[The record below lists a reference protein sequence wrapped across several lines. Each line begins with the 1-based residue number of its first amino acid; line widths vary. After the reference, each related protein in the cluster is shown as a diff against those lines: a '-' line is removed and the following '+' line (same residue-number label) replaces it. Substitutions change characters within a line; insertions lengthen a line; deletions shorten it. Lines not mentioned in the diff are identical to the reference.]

1 MTVAPR
7 PQRPTGELLELLTE
21 RDLLIL
27 KDLEHFRMLS
37 TRQIQRLR
45 FFGHSTTASGT
56 RTAIRVLGRLE
67 GHGLL
72 GRLARRVGGSVRGSA
87 ATVWQ
92 LASTGERLLRNLA
105 GGQARRRYIEPS
117 PRFSAHALAVADL
130 AVSVLEADRT
140 SRLDLLE
147 LRAEPDCWREYSGG
161 SGQHEW
167 LKPDLYVVTADS
179 QYETYSFIEMDLA
192 TEHLPAITR
201 KCQRYQ
207 RYFATGIEQR
217 TSEVFPAVIWIT
229 VSETRAQKLRDAISH
244 EPSLSASLFHVTT
257 SDQALAL
264 IAPQSTTLKGGTP

>member
-1 MTVAPR
+1 MIDTPR
-7 PQRPTGELLELLTE
+7 PQRPSSELLELLTE

-27 KDLEHFRMLS
+27 KDLEQLRMLS

-45 FFGHSTTASGT
+45 FFGHQSTTSGT

-67 GHGLL
+67 RHGLL
-72 GRLARRVGGSVRGSA
+72 VRLARRVGGSVRGSA

-92 LASTGERLLRNLA
+92 LASTGERVLRHLA
-105 GGQARRRYIEPS
+105 GEQTRRRYIEPS

-130 AVSVLEADRT
+130 AVSLFEADRT

-147 LRAEPDCWREYSGG
+147 LQPEPDCWREYSDI

-179 QYETYSFIEMDLA
+179 EFETHSFIEVDLN
-192 TEHLPAITR
+192 TEHLPAIIR

-207 RYFATGIEQR
+207 RYFAAGHEQR
-217 TSEVFPAVIWIT
+217 ISGVFPAVIWIT
-229 VSETRAQKLRDAISH
+229 TDQRVDKLAAALTA
-244 EPSLSASLFHVTT
+244 EPSLTTSLFHVTT
-257 SDQALAL
+257 MSDALRL
-264 IAPQSTTLKGGTP
+264 IAPPSANPKGGTS